1 MATPHT
7 REELLE
13 ALAQERAALL
23 DVLPRF
29 SAEQWRSATRDDGWS
44 VQDIATHLADANYGL
59 ALMALGEIE
68 PPMKL
73 DPATGWMAGLDEYNE
88 SRRAKNAAL
97 PPEKVLSRSAR
108 ALDEA
113 RRAIETIDDLDAP
126 GPLGPAHT
134 KRQWLQRIV
143 GHTRMHRRDLE
154 QLLGN

>member
-1 MATPHT
+1 MPAPHT

-23 DVLPRF
+23 DVLPQF
-29 SAEQWRSATRDDGWS
+29 SAEQWHSATREDGWTA
-44 VQDIATHLADANYGL
+44 QDIAMHLADANYGL
-59 ALMALGEIE
+59 ALMTLGEIE

-73 DPATGWMAGLDEYNE
+73 DPETKWMAGLDEYNE
-88 SRRAKNAAL
+88 SRRAKNATL
-97 PPEKVLSRSAR
+97 PSDKVLSRSAK

-113 RRAIETIDDLDAP
+113 RRAMESVDDLDAP

-143 GHTRMHRRDLE
+143 GHTRMHRKDLE
-154 QLLGN
+154 